1 MLPWEPLKIIEMGF
15 FMIFLHLKTE
25 LDNHLK
31 GHGYDFGQKLFLR
44 F

>member
-1 MLPWEPLKIIEMGF
+1 MLLRKPLKIIEMGF
-15 FMIFLHLKTE
+15 IRFFLHLKTE